1 MRSAPNAGTAQS
13 RRTSKGAVTSMTPP
27 RVTFAP
33 SSTLEREEVE
43 AYSPT
48 RYELTL
54 DYLKT
59 TRKCE

>member
-1 MRSAPNAGTAQS
+1 
-13 RRTSKGAVTSMTPP
+13 MTPP